1 MANLNKKL
9 DNIFKEFEVYKE
21 EDFKNLDSLDRMEL
35 ITELEEEFEID
46 INEEEFEKVTNI
58 EELKTF
64 IEQKIEEHKK
74 YMMKRYF

>member
-1 MANLNKKL
+1 MVSLNKKL
-9 DNIFKEFEVYKE
+9 NNIFKELEIDGE
-21 EDFKNLDSLDRMEL
+21 SGFKNLDSLDRMEL
-35 ITELEEEFEID
+35 ITELEEDFEID